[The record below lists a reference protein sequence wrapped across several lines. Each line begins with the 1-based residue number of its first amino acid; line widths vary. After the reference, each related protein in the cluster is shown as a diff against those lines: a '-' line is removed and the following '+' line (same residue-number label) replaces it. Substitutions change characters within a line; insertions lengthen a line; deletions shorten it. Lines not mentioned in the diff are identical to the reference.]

1 MRKSG
6 IISFIMGNVSIAL
19 LFGIGAGVWLA
30 NWFYKRTGGN
40 SQKSYT
46 AGAVVGILVFLSMLS
61 LLSMIA

>member
-1 MRKSG
+1 
-6 IISFIMGNVSIAL
+6 MGNAFIAL
-19 LFGIGAGVWLA
+19 IFAVGAGVWLA

-46 AGAVVGILVFLSMLS
+46 AGAVVGILVFLIMLS

>member
-1 MRKSG
+1 
-6 IISFIMGNVSIAL
+6 MGNVSIAL

-46 AGAVVGILVFLSMLS
+46 AGALLGILVFLIMVT